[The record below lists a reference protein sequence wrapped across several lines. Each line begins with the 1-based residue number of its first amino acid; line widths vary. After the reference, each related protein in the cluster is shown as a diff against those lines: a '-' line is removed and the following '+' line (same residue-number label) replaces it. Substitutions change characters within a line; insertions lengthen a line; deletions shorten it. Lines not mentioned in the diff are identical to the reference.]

1 MKITTTPIDNQ
12 FNGLSDLEVQNQISK
27 YGFNELPAS
36 NKKNF
41 FDLFFEI
48 MKEPMFILLVSSAI
62 IYVFLGD
69 YREGLIL
76 MSATSLIIFITF
88 FQYRKAENAL
98 AALSKLSSPQAL
110 VFRNNQFKKVPGR
123 EVVPNDIV
131 LLNEGDRAVADSILI
146 ESNHLWMDEAL

>member
-1 MKITTTPIDNQ
+1 MRITTTPIDNQ

-36 NKKNF
+36 NKKNL

-76 MSATSLIIFITF
+76 MSATSLIIFITC
-88 FQYRKAENAL
+88 YIEN
-98 AALSKLSSPQAL
+98 QI
-110 VFRNNQFKKVPGR
+110 GC
-123 EVVPNDIV
+123 
-131 LLNEGDRAVADSILI
+131 
-146 ESNHLWMDEAL
+146 